1 MPDVEVELDLDLDFH
16 WPKRGWLIG
25 LAVVLAVAL
34 LWLLGRG
41 HTPVVNG
48 RPAVLTLQR
57 KAVLDYLARADG
69 WINAVASQNVTL
81 DGLMPVSPTA
91 TVTPSV
97 AVTGVVTATT
107 PMTVPVLTSTIG
119 LTVPV
124 LPTATPMP
132 VIAPALPGDLL
143 SRVETL
149 NRTRT
154 VLLRLADELV
164 VREPP
169 PGMEGIH
176 GLISDAVGASL
187 VWCDALVDYYA
198 APAPGKVP
206 GLLATQG
213 QAEGMLDAARRA
225 LDERRAVIQGGGEW

>member
-1 MPDVEVELDLDLDFH
+1 MPDVDVELDLDFDLH
-16 WPKRGWLIG
+16 WPRRGWLIV

-57 KAVLDYLARADG
+57 KAVLDYLGRADG
-69 WINAVASQNVTL
+69 WINVVASQNVAL
-81 DGLMPVSPTA
+81 DDLMPVITPTA

-97 AVTGVVTATT
+97 AAATPVTA
-107 PMTVPVLTSTIG
+107 VLTSTVG

-132 VIAPALPGDLL
+132 VVAPALPGDLL
-143 SRVETL
+143 NRVEAL

-154 VLLRLADELV
+154 TLLRLADELA

-169 PGMEGIH
+169 PGMEGVH

-206 GLLATQG
+206 GLLAAQG
-213 QAEGMLDAARRA
+213 QAEEVLDAARRA